1 MERPI
6 SREHYNEANEILS
19 RLHRLYMAVPGD
31 TIGFGT
37 LEDAVDRLAEFV
49 EDEAEVEPEAT

>member
-1 MERPI
+1 
-6 SREHYNEANEILS
+6 
-19 RLHRLYMAVPGD
+19 MAVPGD

-37 LEDAVDRLAEFV
+37 LEDAVDRLAEFI